1 MNQGER
7 QVPHELCPQLT
18 ISRNRMAKA
27 PHVRWFDSI
36 SLKDLTEV
44 SGKNASIGEL
54 SALLAAAAAFLT
66 ASHSQPMLT
75 SRRLMPR
82 GTGQSC
88 VASSPISTIV
98 DLGQVR
104 LAAAAGCFA
113 TVLM

>member
-36 SLKDLTEV
+36 SLKDLAEV

-54 SALLAAAAAFLT
+54 SALLAADSGRVPEGFALT
-66 ASHSQPMLT
+66 AHVDQQAVDAAGAWPEW
-75 SRRLMPR
+75 RRLVSNFDHR
-82 GTGQSC
+82 
-88 VASSPISTIV
+88 
-98 DLGQVR
+98 
-104 LAAAAGCFA
+104 
-113 TVLM
+113 